1 MTRLRFLVIGPGP
14 DATCT
19 GFLVIGPRPAAT
31 CTGFLVIATHPTSTA
46 VTKGPAVLG
55 CSWATDTR
63 MLAAGAGSAIAAG
76 AGSAIVAALLV
87 NVTGPVAVSR
97 VVVTGPGPSVSRAK
111 QRGIWQGRLYR
122 SHRN

>member
-1 MTRLRFLVIGPGP
+1 MTRLRFLVICPGP

-19 GFLVIGPRPAAT
+19 GFLVIAP
-31 CTGFLVIATHPTSTA
+31 HPTSTA

-63 MLAAGAGSAIAAG
+63 MLAAAG

-87 NVTGPVAVSR
+87 NGTGPVAVSR

-111 QRGIWQGRLYR
+111 QRGIWRGRLYR
-122 SHRN
+122 SHQI